1 MPKASILFDSDFLV
15 AAFTRYRRQ
24 HRGRLLIAGIKI
36 IGAVVFVAAA
46 TILFWAGKPFEA
58 FLAVLFVGLIVASN
72 SLNRWQVKRG
82 MAKSPFRNDQ
92 LTIQLDE
99 KGFHAFSSKQ
109 DVKLSWEVFTRVAH
123 FSDGFLLF
131 QGPKMFNWIPF
142 SSLDSCDIAEL
153 DALLRRKVQEHKIVE
168 QAAT

>member
-1 MPKASILFDSDFLV
+1 
-15 AAFTRYRRQ
+15 
-24 HRGRLLIAGIKI
+24 
-36 IGAVVFVAAA
+36 
-46 TILFWAGKPFEA
+46 
-58 FLAVLFVGLIVASN
+58 
-72 SLNRWQVKRG
+72 

-99 KGFHAFSSKQ
+99 EGFHAFSSKQ

-123 FSDGFLLF
+123 FRDGFLLF

-142 SSLDSCDIAEL
+142 SSLDHCDIAEL

-168 QAAT
+168 QAAP